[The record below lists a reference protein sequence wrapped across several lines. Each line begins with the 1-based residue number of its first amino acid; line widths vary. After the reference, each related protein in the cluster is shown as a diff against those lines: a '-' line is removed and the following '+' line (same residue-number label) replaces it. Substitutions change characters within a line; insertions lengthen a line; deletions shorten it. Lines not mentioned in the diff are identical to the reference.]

1 MPGPSSNGDPT
12 AENTITVAGVPYL
25 LVDAG
30 SLRAHLAARHEDP
43 VLEWQST
50 TVCGRTWQDV
60 LTEADEVWAPDC
72 RTCLRIVDMR
82 LPAQR
87 PDERTSTLAQLVTAA
102 VVEHGSAE
110 VLGVPGDQ
118 LTGFRTAVRAALKA
132 RGFRSKTFVEG
143 ELLLVMSD
151 DARQAMSEDARHRQ
165 QRMLAQAIQNIG
177 LGHGG
182 PPIDT
187 SGWKFRWS
195 DWTCWR

>member
-1 MPGPSSNGDPT
+1 
-12 AENTITVAGVPYL
+12 

-30 SLRAHLAARHEDP
+30 GLRVHLAARDQDP
-43 VLEWQST
+43 ALGWQVT

-60 LTEADEVWAPDC
+60 LTEANEVWAPDC
-72 RTCLRIVDMR
+72 RSCLRLVDER

-110 VLGVPGDQ
+110 VVGVPGDQ
-118 LTGFRTAVRAALKA
+118 LIGFRAAVRAELKA
-132 RGFRSKTFVEG
+132 RGMRSQTFVEG

-151 DARQAMSEDARHRQ
+151 DARQAMSEDAVRRRQ
-165 QRMLAQAIQNIG
+165 LMLTQAIQNMT
-177 LGHGG
+177 LGDDA

-195 DWTCWR
+195 DWTSWR